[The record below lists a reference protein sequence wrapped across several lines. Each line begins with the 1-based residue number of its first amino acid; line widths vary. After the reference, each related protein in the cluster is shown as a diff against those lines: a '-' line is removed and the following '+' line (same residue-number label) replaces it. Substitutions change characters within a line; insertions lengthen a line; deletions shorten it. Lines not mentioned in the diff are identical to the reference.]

1 MRWIRI
7 TAPSTL
13 AVLLGC
19 SAAVTWKETCGC
31 IPDWANLA
39 MELNINV
46 ADSGATLTPKI
57 LEDTLKTRFGKE
69 RVDLQ
74 KLRAIGPV
82 HDESCVKSWYTRY
95 ECTYW
100 LWDATGQ
107 RRGIRVELVSGG
119 GGLESVHADYVTA
132 ADTR

>member
-39 MELNINV
+39 MELNIDV
-46 ADSGATLTPKI
+46 AESGTTLTPKM

-69 RVDLQ
+69 RV
-74 KLRAIGPV
+74 
-82 HDESCVKSWYTRY
+82 
-95 ECTYW
+95 
-100 LWDATGQ
+100 
-107 RRGIRVELVSGG
+107 ELVSGG
-119 GGLESVHADYVTA
+119 GGLEAVHADDVTA
-132 ADTR
+132 AIAR